1 MTIDI
6 ETDKP
11 ECMEEAALSM
21 AVAFDEAAAILGL
34 VDAGDREGR
43 LELRLKAYD
52 LLAGARRRQAVH
64 HLAADL
70 DAEINKQAKA
80 EPFAT
85 GETLGF
91 FPKAARRPH

>member
-21 AVAFDEAAAILGL
+21 AVAFDKAAAILGL

-43 LELRLKAYD
+43 LELRLEAYD
-52 LLAGARRRQAVH
+52 LLAGTRRRQAVH
-64 HLAADL
+64 YLASDL
-70 DAEINKQAKA
+70 DAEINRQVKA
-80 EPFAT
+80 EPFAV
-85 GETLGF
+85 GEPGGF
-91 FPKAARRPH
+91 FAKAARRPH